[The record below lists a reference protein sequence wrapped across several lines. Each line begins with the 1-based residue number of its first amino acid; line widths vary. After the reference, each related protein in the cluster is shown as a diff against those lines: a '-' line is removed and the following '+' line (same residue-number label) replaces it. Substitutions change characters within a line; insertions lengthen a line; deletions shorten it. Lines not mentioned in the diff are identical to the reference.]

1 MAKPQHEAED
11 PRRAFL
17 LKALA
22 AGLLSAGGISGAAA
36 QILGRRPQRLPAG
49 QSVYE
54 AIGPVTVN
62 GQAASGTTRIAPGD
76 RIETGAGAQL
86 IFVVGADAFI
96 LREQSRVEIAGT
108 SAVVGIARLATGAL
122 LSVFGR
128 GTPKRVITPT
138 STIGIRGTGLYV
150 EARPDQSYVCNC
162 YGEIEIAA
170 ADDPRVTERIVSKHH
185 DAPRYVLKAGAARRI
200 QPAPFI
206 NHTDLELT
214 LIEALVGRTPPFALF
229 DEGYGGARRY

>member
-1 MAKPQHEAED
+1 MAKPQHDAED

-22 AGLLSAGGISGAAA
+22 AGLLGAGGIPSAAA
-36 QILGRRPQRLPAG
+36 QLFGKRPQRLPAG

-54 AIGPVTVN
+54 VTGPVTVN
-62 GQAASGTTRIAPGD
+62 GQPVSGATRIAPGD

-96 LREQSRVEIAGT
+96 LRERSRVEIGGT
-108 SAVVGIARLATGAL
+108 GAVVNLARLATGAL

-128 GTPKRVITPT
+128 GTAKRMITPT

-150 EARPDQSYVCNC
+150 EARADLSYVCNC

-170 ADDPRVTERIVSKHH
+170 ADDANVTERIASRHH
-185 DAPRYVLKAGAARRI
+185 DAPRYVLKPGAAKRI

-206 NHTDLELT
+206 NHSDLELT
-214 LIEALVGRTPPFALF
+214 LIESLVGRTPPFALF

>member
-1 MAKPQHEAED
+1 MSKRNDDAED

-17 LKALA
+17 LQALA
-22 AGLLSAGGISGAAA
+22 AGLLGAGGISGAAA
-36 QILGRRPQRLPAG
+36 QFFGRRPKKLPAG
-49 QSVYE
+49 QSVYD
-54 AIGPVTVN
+54 ASGAVTVN
-62 GQAASGTTRIAPGD
+62 GQAASVATRIAAGD

-86 IFVVGADAFI
+86 VFVVGSDAFI
-96 LREQSRVEIAGT
+96 MRENSRLELAGREFVLGT
-108 SAVVGIARLATGAL
+108 MRLATGAV
-122 LSVFGR
+122 LSVFGK

-150 EARPDQSYVCNC
+150 ESQPDRSYVCNC

-170 ADDPRVTERIVSKHH
+170 ADDPAVTERIVSKHH
-185 DAPRYVLKAGAARRI
+185 DAPRYVLKPGAARRI

-214 LIEALVGRTPPFALF
+214 LIESLVGRTPPFSLF

>member
-1 MAKPQHEAED
+1 MTKPQHDGED

-22 AGLLSAGGISGAAA
+22 AGLLAAGGVSGAAA
-36 QILGRRPQRLPAG
+36 QVFGKRPQRLPAG

-54 AIGPVTVN
+54 ATGPVTVN
-62 GQAASGTTRIAPGD
+62 GQAADGATRIAPGA

-96 LREQSRVEIAGT
+96 LREKSRLEIAGT
-108 SAVVGIARLATGAL
+108 SAVVGVARLATGAL

-138 STIGIRGTGLYV
+138 STIGVRGTGLYV
-150 EARPDQSYVCNC
+150 EARPDLSYVCNC

-170 ADDPRVTERIVSKHH
+170 ADDASVAERIVSRHH
-185 DAPRYVLKAGAARRI
+185 DAPRYVLKAGAAKRI
-200 QPAPFI
+200 QPAPFV
-206 NHTDLELT
+206 NHTDLELK
-214 LIEALVGRTPPFALF
+214 LIESLVGRTPPFALF

>member
-1 MAKPQHEAED
+1 MSKRSDEAGD

-22 AGLLSAGGISGAAA
+22 AGLLGAGGISGAAA
-36 QILGRRPQRLPAG
+36 QFFGRRPRKMPAG

-54 AIGPVTVN
+54 ASGAVMVN
-62 GQAASGTTRIAPGD
+62 GRAASAATRIGPGD
-76 RIETGAGAQL
+76 RVQTGAGAQL

-96 LREQSRVEIAGT
+96 LRANSSLEIGG
-108 SAVVGIARLATGAL
+108 SSFVVNTMRLATGAV

-128 GTPKRVITPT
+128 GAAKRVITPT

-150 EARPDQSYVCNC
+150 EARPDLSYVCNC

-170 ADDPRVTERIVSKHH
+170 PDDPSVTERIVSSHH

-200 QPAPFI
+200 RPAPFI

-214 LIEALVGRTPPFALF
+214 LIESLVGRTPPFSLF

>member
-22 AGLLSAGGISGAAA
+22 AGLLSAGGIAGAAA
-36 QILGRRPQRLPAG
+36 QIFGKRPQRLPAG

-54 AIGPVTVN
+54 ATGPVTVN
-62 GQAASGTTRIAPGD
+62 GQAVSGTTRIAPGD
-76 RIETGAGAQL
+76 RVETGAGAQL

-96 LREQSRVEIAGT
+96 LREMSRLEIAGT
-108 SAVVGIARLATGAL
+108 SAVIGLARLATGAL
-122 LSVFGR
+122 LSVFGK
-128 GTPKRVITPT
+128 GTPKRVVTPT

-150 EARPDQSYVCNC
+150 EARPDQSYVCTC
-162 YGEIEIAA
+162 YGETEIAA
-170 ADDPRVTERIVSKHH
+170 ADDPNVTERIVSKHH
-185 DAPRYVLKAGAARRI
+185 DAPRYVLKAGAAKRI

-214 LIEALVGRTPPFALF
+214 LIESLVGRTPPFALF